1 MSLYLTLLSIIQP
14 KDHVIYISPCY
25 TSYLPQI
32 LLSETDVEITS
43 FDLNKEFKIDYD
55 KLKKNFRKNTKAI
68 IINFPH
74 NPTGQ
79 ILSQDDLSQFTK
91 LLREFKNVILSLMRF
106 IRKMYLV
113 VTNIYHQLLSKVYQV
128 GSLQLV
134 VFPKHLL

>member
-55 KLKKNFRKNTKAI
+55 KLKK
-68 IINFPH
+68 
-74 NPTGQ
+74 
-79 ILSQDDLSQFTK
+79 
-91 LLREFKNVILSLMRF
+91 EFQK
-106 IRKMYLV
+106 
-113 VTNIYHQLLSKVYQV
+113 
-128 GSLQLV
+128 
-134 VFPKHLL
+134 KHKSNNNKFSS